1 MSASKPSEADIV
13 FNRANVALA
22 RSQRLIASWLPPKT
36 PEEIASA
43 KTEEDLQREEDEI
56 FTPVPEKLGLGAPLP
71 KSQADG
77 SFNRTELSSNEK
89 LRKQLLGK
97 NYKKPTANAA
107 PNSSNARPGVAE
119 KKYQPARPASKQQPE
134 SDDDED
140 EGRSSL
146 GRNKRK
152 RSKSA
157 TVGTGNDKTTTTTTA
172 AVNDNGNGHDDD
184 DDEDGSKFG
193 GKKQRSMKTQ
203 RKKPVSY
210 LDELL
215 SERSK
220 KKKKKQ

>member
-1 MSASKPSEADIV
+1 MSISTSEADIV

-36 PEEIASA
+36 AEEIANT
-43 KTEEDLQREEDEI
+43 KTEEELLREEDEI
-56 FTPVPEKLGLGAPLP
+56 FTPVPEKLGLGAPIP
-71 KSQADG
+71 KSQEDN

-97 NYKKPTANAA
+97 NYKKFT
-107 PNSSNARPGVAE
+107 SNMPVNGSRDPRLLLE
-119 KKYQPARPASKQQPE
+119 KKQQEHRQHAKEQPQS
-134 SDDDED
+134 DDED

-152 RSKSA
+152 IITEKTIQAAADDGAAMA
-157 TVGTGNDKTTTTTTA
+157 TPTTTA
-172 AVNDNGNGHDDD
+172 APNGKNGDIGDLKSD
-184 DDEDGSKFG
+184 DGSPR
-193 GKKQRSMKTQ
+193 RSAQ
-203 RKKPVSY
+203 RKKPASY

-220 KKKKKQ
+220 KKKRKKNKKQS

>member
-1 MSASKPSEADIV
+1 MSASKYEADIV

-36 PEEIASA
+36 DEEIANT
-43 KTEEDLQREEDEI
+43 KTEEELQREEDEI

-71 KSQADG
+71 QSQADG

-97 NYKKPTANAA
+97 NYKKSTSGGHV
-107 PNSSNARPGVAE
+107 NSSRGPLVAAAAAE
-119 KKYQPARPASKQQPE
+119 KKKKQQQQQYHQLPVNSQLE

-146 GRNKRK
+146 GRNKRQRTK
-152 RSKSA
+152 EKTTEVEKDATVTRRTTDGDSNTGDNKSA
-157 TVGTGNDKTTTTTTA
+157 
-172 AVNDNGNGHDDD
+172 DDR
-184 DDEDGSKFG
+184 
-193 GKKQRSMKTQ
+193 QRSSQ

-215 SERSK
+215 SER
-220 KKKKKQ
+220 